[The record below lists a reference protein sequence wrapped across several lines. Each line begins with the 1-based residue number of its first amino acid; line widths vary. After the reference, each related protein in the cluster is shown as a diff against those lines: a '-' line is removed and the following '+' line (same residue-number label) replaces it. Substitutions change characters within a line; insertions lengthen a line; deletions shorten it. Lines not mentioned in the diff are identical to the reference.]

1 MTAQLIKSLQNP
13 ALYPHPVDSFKL
25 IETHISW
32 VLLTGS
38 YAYKIKKPLNLGFL
52 DFSSLAKREHCC
64 REELRL
70 NLRLAPDIY
79 LDVIAISGNETQPEL
94 GGMDE
99 AIEYAVKMR
108 QFLPDNTFD
117 HLLLD
122 GLLNGHH
129 IKQTAI
135 IVADFHAQ
143 LPSASAKT
151 LFGCPESILLPVQ
164 ENFSQIEQLGDIADP
179 SLFQPLN
186 EWSTERHAELVPI
199 FRQRKQEGFIR
210 ECHGDLHLGNLA
222 LIDDQVVPFD
232 GIEFN
237 PALYWIDVVSEV
249 AFLVMDLQS
258 NQRHDLA
265 YQFLNAYFQK
275 MGDYS
280 GLKLLRFYLVYR
292 AMVRAKVDAIRAHQD
307 ASEEEQQQALSRYH
321 NYLKLAQ
328 SYTQPELPM
337 LIIMQGVSGSGK
349 SWLAEQIINRYQVIN
364 LRSDVER
371 KRVQVQGEKS
381 EEQYSPE
388 NRNIIYQYLLGLAND
403 ILLANYSVL
412 IDATFLEQ
420 QQRTLFLQLAKQ
432 CEVPFL
438 IIHTEADQFTLLDC
452 IQQRSVQAD
461 NVSDATQ
468 AVLENQQSSQQA
480 LSDDELKYSISV
492 NTANSDDLDSLWVFI
507 NSVWKR
513 VQ

>member
-1 MTAQLIKSLQNP
+1 MTILLIESLQNP
-13 ALYPHPVDSFKL
+13 ALYPHPVDGFKL

-38 YAYKIKKPLNLGFL
+38 YAYKIKKPLDLGFL
-52 DFSSLAKREHCC
+52 DFSSLAKREHYC

-70 NLRLAPDIY
+70 NSRLAPDIY
-79 LDVIAISGNETQPEL
+79 LEVIAISGNVTQPEL
-94 GGMDE
+94 GGLGKT
-99 AIEYAVKMR
+99 IEYMIKMR
-108 QFLPDNTFD
+108 QFQPDNTFD

-122 GLLNGHH
+122 GLLSGAH
-129 IKQTAI
+129 IKQTATI
-135 IVADFHAQ
+135 IADFHAQ
-143 LPSASAKT
+143 LPCAGANT
-151 LFGCPESILLPVQ
+151 LLGCPESILVPVQ
-164 ENFSQIEQLGDIADP
+164 ENFRQIEPLGDIAGP
-179 SLFQPLN
+179 SILQPLN
-186 EWSTERHAELVPI
+186 DWSTQQHAELAPI
-199 FRQRKQEGFIR
+199 FMQRKQKGFIR

-222 LIDDQVVPFD
+222 LIDNRVVPFD

-258 NQRHDLA
+258 KQRHDLA
-265 YQFLNAYFQK
+265 YQFLNVYLQQT
-275 MGDYS
+275 GDYS

-307 ASEEEQQQALSRYH
+307 ASEEEQQQALGQYH
-321 NYLKLAQ
+321 NYLQLAQ
-328 SYTQPELPM
+328 SYTQPELPV

-349 SWLAEQIINRYQVIN
+349 SWLAEQIINRYQIIN

-371 KRVQVQGEKS
+371 KRLQKQYAIS
-381 EEQYSPE
+381 DEQYSAE
-388 NRNIIYQYLLGLAND
+388 NRNKIYQHLLGLAKD

-420 QQRTLFLQLAKQ
+420 QQRALFLQLAEQRK
-432 CEVPFL
+432 VPFI
-438 IIHTEADQFTLLDC
+438 IIHTEADQATLFKR
-452 IQQRSVQAD
+452 IHKRSKQAD

-480 LSDDELKYSISV
+480 LSDDELQYSISV
-492 NTANSDDLDSLWVFI
+492 NTANADDLDSLWAFI
-507 NSVWKR
+507 SSVWKR

>member
-52 DFSSLAKREHCC
+52 DFSSLVKREHYC

-70 NLRLAPDIY
+70 NSRLAPDIY
-79 LDVIAISGNETQPEL
+79 LDVVAISGNEAQPEL
-94 GGMDE
+94 GGLGE

-108 QFLPDNTFD
+108 QFQPDNTFD

-122 GLLNGHH
+122 GLLNGDH

-135 IVADFHAQ
+135 IIADFHTQ
-143 LPSASAKT
+143 LPLASANT
-151 LFGCPESILLPVQ
+151 LFGNPVSILVPVQ
-164 ENFSQIEQLGDIADP
+164 ENFSQIEQQGDITQKNI
-179 SLFQPLN
+179 LQPLKL
-186 EWSTERHAELVPI
+186 WSARQHAELSPI
-199 FRQRKQEGFIR
+199 FTQRKQAGFIR

-222 LIDDQVVPFD
+222 LIDDRVVPFD

-237 PALYWIDVVSEV
+237 PDLYWIDVISEV

-258 NQRHDLA
+258 KQRHDLA
-265 YQFLNAYFQK
+265 YQFLNIYLQK
-275 MGDYS
+275 TGDYS

-292 AMVRAKVDAIRAHQD
+292 AMVRAKVEAIRAHQD

-321 NYLKLAQ
+321 NYLQLAQ

-349 SWLAEQIINRYQVIN
+349 SWLAKKIINHYQIIN

-371 KRVQVQGEKS
+371 KRVQVQGKK
-381 EEQYSPE
+381 QYSSE
-388 NRNIIYQYLLGLAND
+388 NRNIIYQHLLGFAKD
-403 ILLANYSVL
+403 ILLENYSVL

-420 QQRTLFLQLAKQ
+420 QQRTLFLQLAEQ
-432 CEVPFL
+432 CEVPL
-438 IIHTEADQFTLLDC
+438 IIIHTETDQATLLER
-452 IQQRSVQAD
+452 IQQRSVQTD

-468 AVLENQQSSQQA
+468 AILESQLSSQQA

-492 NTANSDDLDSLWVFI
+492 NTANSDDLERLWVLI
-507 NSVWKR
+507 SSVWKR
-513 VQ
+513 AQ